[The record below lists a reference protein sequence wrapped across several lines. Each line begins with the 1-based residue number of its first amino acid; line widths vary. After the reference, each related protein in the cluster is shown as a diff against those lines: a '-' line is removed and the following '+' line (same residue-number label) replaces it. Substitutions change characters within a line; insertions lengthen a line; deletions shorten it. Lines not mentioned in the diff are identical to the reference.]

1 MSHFVLVPG
10 AWHGAWA
17 WERVVPLLEAADHT
31 AEPLTLSGVG
41 DRADETQVHL
51 ATHAEDIAAAVRR
64 APAGPVVVVS
74 HSYSGIPVLLA
85 VDGLGDEVSRVVH
98 VDSVVAPDGSAFADQ
113 SSSWGQRLVATLDAH
128 GGQWPPQ
135 LSQLDGQGLSDD
147 DVALIADRTTPHP
160 GATLTEPLH
169 LTRPLSAVPTAY
181 LHCLL
186 DSPEFDDDVRE
197 LAESNGWAVEH
208 LDAGHWP
215 MLSEPVMLVEALL
228 RYA

>member
-17 WERVVPLLEAADHT
+17 WERVVP
-31 AEPLTLSGVG
+31 
-41 DRADETQVHL
+41 
-51 ATHAEDIAAAVRR
+51 
-64 APAGPVVVVS
+64 
-74 HSYSGIPVLLA
+74 
-85 VDGLGDEVSRVVH
+85 
-98 VDSVVAPDGSAFADQ
+98 
-113 SSSWGQRLVATLDAH
+113 
-128 GGQWPPQ
+128 
-135 LSQLDGQGLSDD
+135 
-147 DVALIADRTTPHP
+147 
-160 GATLTEPLH
+160 
-169 LTRPLSAVPTAY
+169 
-181 LHCLL
+181 LL